1 MKVTYDTTQLYK
13 QITQLSR
20 ELGYISR
27 LHIKGIMCEL
37 ADVDNT
43 ADLKLQMGDGSAA
56 EGEIIHK
63 KVVKNVSVVH
73 GFGNIQL
80 N

>member
-1 MKVTYDTTQLYK
+1 MTATYDTTQLYK
-13 QITQLSR
+13 QILQLCR
-20 ELGYISR
+20 EQGYISR
-27 LHIKGIMCEL
+27 LHIKGIMCQL

-56 EGEIIHK
+56 EGDIIHK

-73 GFGNIQL
+73 GFGIIQL
-80 N
+80 D